1 MGIFDRFRN
10 QNNSRRPTADIVDD
24 LRKLETNPS
33 RFDEQ
38 KASKLFDE
46 WRVNFKKDRQLLD
59 RMLGLPYRISHKW
72 SDADLVDM
80 ADDIQTLKIC
90 TMIAVYELMRH
101 GRSQSTADFFANM
114 QYQSD
119 AYKLFGYNEC
129 DFPYCFSIQ
138 KDIVAEAVI
147 KECLANGQTE
157 EMIVNRFAEGF
168 DEFAE
173 LICRPVMKKLG
184 VTDRRGLDCFCFL
197 HPDIVKVSSDKFRDG
212 YYADAVFSA
221 FKEVNNRVKGIVR
234 DKTGQESDGES
245 LMTKAF
251 SPQNPIIMVE
261 ENLDTQT
268 NRDTQKGYMMLFSG
282 AISAI
287 RNPKAHE
294 NLKIGKTDAMR
305 KLMFASMLMHK
316 LDESH

>member
-114 QYQSD
+114 QSRRWESLG
-119 AYKLFGYNEC
+119 A
-129 DFPYCFSIQ
+129 
-138 KDIVAEAVI
+138 
-147 KECLANGQTE
+147 
-157 EMIVNRFAEGF
+157 
-168 DEFAE
+168 
-173 LICRPVMKKLG
+173 ICAF
-184 VTDRRGLDCFCFL
+184 RRGQMAE
-197 HPDIVKVSSDKFRDG
+197 I
-212 YYADAVFSA
+212 
-221 FKEVNNRVKGIVR
+221 
-234 DKTGQESDGES
+234 
-245 LMTKAF
+245 
-251 SPQNPIIMVE
+251 
-261 ENLDTQT
+261 
-268 NRDTQKGYMMLFSG
+268 
-282 AISAI
+282 
-287 RNPKAHE
+287 
-294 NLKIGKTDAMR
+294 
-305 KLMFASMLMHK
+305 
-316 LDESH
+316 